1 VSGAATYAGNSRETD
16 VRGAAAAETA
26 AAEAGADGSTDSD
39 ASSSSSAA
47 AAAAAA
53 SVCRAFYKLQ
63 EAVQIAGVDERF
75 VFKGAMAIDAG
86 AAPGGWTKY
95 LALDRGCEKV
105 KTQPKP
111 TPAYQ
116 LSSSFLFRLMLM
128 SAVPFGWVT

>member
-1 VSGAATYAGNSRETD
+1 MSGAATYAGNSRETD

-26 AAEAGADGSTDSD
+26 AEAGADGSTDASC
-39 ASSSSSAA
+39 SSSSA

-105 KTQPKP
+105 RTQPNTCLP
-111 TPAYQ
+111 TILLVSVQIDADV
-116 LSSSFLFRLMLM
+116 SRL
-128 SAVPFGWVT
+128 VWVG

>member
-1 VSGAATYAGNSRETD
+1 MSGAATYAGNSRETD

-26 AAEAGADGSTDSD
+26 AEAGADGSTDASC
-39 ASSSSSAA
+39 SSSSAAA

-105 KTQPKP
+105 KTQPN
-111 TPAYQ
+111 TCLL
-116 LSSSFLFRLMLM
+116 LSSLCRLMLM
-128 SAVPFGWVT
+128 SAVPFGWGDVNVI

>member
-1 VSGAATYAGNSRETD
+1 V
-16 VRGAAAAETA
+16 
-26 AAEAGADGSTDSD
+26 
-39 ASSSSSAA
+39 AA

-105 KTQPKP
+105 RTQPN
-111 TPAYQ
+111 TCLL
-116 LSSSFLFRLMLM
+116 LSSLCRLMLM
-128 SAVPFGWVT
+128 SAVPFGWGDVNVI